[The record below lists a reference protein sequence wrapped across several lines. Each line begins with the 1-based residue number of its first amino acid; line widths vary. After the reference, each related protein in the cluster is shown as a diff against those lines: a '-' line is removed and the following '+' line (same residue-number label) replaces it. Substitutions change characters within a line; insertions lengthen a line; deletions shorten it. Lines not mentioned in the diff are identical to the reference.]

1 MKAFTIFKWALG
13 VGSLLLSLLCFLYFY
28 AAYWSVS
35 ETKKWP
41 QVSATIKETT
51 VNRANASKGVTY
63 CPKSIVSFQL
73 NGATHVTE
81 LQTSGLVCSSSEVS
95 AKQAAGAWPIGKEIL
110 IHANPAK
117 LTQVRLVGFGLNVA
131 DYLVLLVGCLSLLM
145 LLPLRKLKAKS
156 AAAQS

>member
-1 MKAFTIFKWALG
+1 MKAFSILKLALG
-13 VGSLLLSLLCFLYFY
+13 AGSVLLSLLCFLYFF

-35 ETKKWP
+35 ETQKWP

-63 CPKSIVSFQL
+63 CPKSMVSFQL
-73 NGATHVTE
+73 NGATHTSE
-81 LQTSGLVCSSSEVS
+81 LQTSDLVCSRSEVS
-95 AKQAAGAWPIGKEIL
+95 AQQAAGAWPIGKEIL

-117 LTQVRLVGFGLNVA
+117 LTQVRLVGYALNVA
-131 DYLVLLVGCLSLLM
+131 DYLVLFVGCLCLLL

-156 AAAQS
+156 AAAQP